1 MRKLVLLFLALT
13 MVVVGCN
20 RTPVSLSPQDIA
32 AIKELNSTVDRALLA
47 KDANLFLSCYADDM
61 VQLTVYGKTEGK
73 EEFSKDIKEMLDK
86 YVKEFK
92 IEEAKV
98 EKVEG
103 AGNYAYVWTVSKG
116 STHLPEGDPWVGL
129 TRTLKVVR
137 KNANGKWE
145 IVADVMIGFH
155 NQ

>member
-1 MRKLVLLFLALT
+1 MRKLVLMFIVAGI
-13 MVVVGCN
+13 MFVGCN
-20 RTPVSLSPQDIA
+20 QTPASLTAQDIA
-32 AIKELNSTVDRALLA
+32 AIKELDNTINKALLA
-47 KDANLFLSCYADDM
+47 KDADLFLSCFADDM
-61 VQLTVYGKTEGK
+61 AQLTAYGKTEGK
-73 EEFSKDIKEMLDK
+73 EQFSKDIKEMFDK

-103 AGNYAYVWTVSKG
+103 AGNYAYMWTVSKG
-116 STHLPEGDPWVGL
+116 STHPPEGDPWVGL

-145 IVADVMIGFH
+145 IVADGMAGFH
-155 NQ
+155 KQ